1 MRRRGT
7 RGIPALA
14 APGLGSPP
22 ESPSASKVRP
32 HRESASVRMRPPRL
46 PCERL
51 APGVIMPSD
60 GCKSR
65 SPRVPVSQHGRI
77 VPAHAANGG
86 LSASALPRR
95 AETGA
100 DIRGHMHFAASPAP
114 CAAQHG
120 RPSKSP
126 NVASPLPRIR
136 LPCASHPGANGDCHV
151 GLCPIVKISTARGPK
166 HAAPGHPFVRRRPD
180 GGRARRIIPMKPNI
194 CNSAHPAGTPP
205 SDSRFRM
212 MHPICRQWSG
222 QKICHRGAGLP
233 GSARIS

>member
-1 MRRRGT
+1 MIHGPLAICCCHARRCRRRFPVDLPGGHQLRRCGT

-77 VPAHAANGG
+77 VPRTRGQWRTIGLCFVTPCGDWRRHPRTHAFCRVPSALRCPAWPALKEPQRGEPFAAN
-86 LSASALPRR
+86 SAPLRVPS
-95 AETGA
+95 
-100 DIRGHMHFAASPAP
+100 
-114 CAAQHG
+114 G
-120 RPSKSP
+120 RE
-126 NVASPLPRIR
+126 RR
-136 LPCASHPGANGDCHV
+136 LPCRTLPDREDKHCTRPETRGSRASVC
-151 GLCPIVKISTARGPK
+151 
-166 HAAPGHPFVRRRPD
+166 
-180 GGRARRIIPMKPNI
+180 
-194 CNSAHPAGTPP
+194 
-205 SDSRFRM
+205 
-212 MHPICRQWSG
+212 
-222 QKICHRGAGLP
+222 
-233 GSARIS
+233 